1 MKLFQII
8 GETPTLADLISTE
21 LPTPAP
27 NTGAQSIGS
36 MNPAAHN
43 AAGSGSTTP
52 QGVQGA
58 QGATGSQG
66 AQGLAGSG
74 AQGAQGVQDISRL
87 PLGQLTKLIGRQFEV
102 PAGEITITG
111 AEQTSDGTAIDAKV
125 LGTAVTIPSKTLVG
139 ATPTSEGLRN
149 PKDNP
154 CWKGYKPVGTK
165 KKASRTVP
173 NCVPKTKKKSKQG
186 VAEGNLDPS
195 GLVAAA
201 SMVRDFIITA
211 EVDGKTNK
219 FCIRGMTGANA
230 AKDRFLKHHS
240 MAKVLDV
247 SPKEGVAEGEVVS
260 LDQHRPTEMSAE
272 FIDWLKTN
280 YPDMPLAKLTQD
292 PAKRNEL
299 NREFQN
305 QVVKENYQ
313 QMLESKLHQALSKSK
328 SNKMKIQDLKAGYS
342 IAITNEEREFIR
354 RHPRTARITALDDRD
369 QWIAQHLVR
378 KGVYEMDDDDVTL
391 INNSK

>member
-1 MKLFQII
+1 M
-8 GETPTLADLISTE
+8 
-21 LPTPAP
+21 
-27 NTGAQSIGS
+27 
-36 MNPAAHN
+36 
-43 AAGSGSTTP
+43 
-52 QGVQGA
+52 
-58 QGATGSQG
+58 
-66 AQGLAGSG
+66 
-74 AQGAQGVQDISRL
+74 
-87 PLGQLTKLIGRQFEV
+87 
-102 PAGEITITG
+102 
-111 AEQTSDGTAIDAKV
+111 
-125 LGTAVTIPSKTLVG
+125 
-139 ATPTSEGLRN
+139 
-149 PKDNP
+149 
-154 CWKGYKPVGTK
+154 
-165 KKASRTVP
+165 P